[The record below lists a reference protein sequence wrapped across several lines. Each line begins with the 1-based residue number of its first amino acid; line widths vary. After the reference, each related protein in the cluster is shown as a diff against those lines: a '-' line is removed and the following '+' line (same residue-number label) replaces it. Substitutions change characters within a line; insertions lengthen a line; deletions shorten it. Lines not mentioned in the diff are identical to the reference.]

1 MVEVNSTI
9 GSPAILQSIDNA
21 CGQGRWR
28 RQDSGDVQ
36 GSTITEKIEGARVF
50 CHPCRMLYLCDAM
63 SEVMMTHSP
72 RIGP

>member
-28 RQDSGDVQ
+28 RQDSGDVL
-36 GSTITEKIEGARVF
+36 GSTITEKIEVAF
-50 CHPCRMLYLCDAM
+50 IPCAHVL
-63 SEVMMTHSP
+63 SP
-72 RIGP
+72 L